1 MPPTPPAN
9 PTPPSTPAPPPVPPT
24 APPAAPPPAPQAAMP
39 MQPVPAGGEDPGKG
53 MGIAALIFAFIA
65 PLIGFILGLMARSKS
80 KKAGH
85 KNGLALAA
93 IIVSSI
99 SMVVGLLLAFLI
111 ISLTVSR
118 LQECDKLG
126 PCIHVVDGQT
136 ITCPSV
142 AGSSSMLSPSP
153 SVNGFA
159 ECI

>member
-9 PTPPSTPAPPPVPPT
+9 PTPPSTPAPPSVPPT

-39 MQPVPAGGEDPGKG
+39 MQPVPAGGDDPGKG

-93 IIVSSI
+93 IIISTI
-99 SMVVGLLLAFLI
+99 SMVVGLLIASMIILLA
-111 ISLTVSR
+111 VSR
-118 LQECDKLG
+118 LQECEKLG
-126 PCIHVVDGQT
+126 PGTHIVDGQT
-136 ITCPSV
+136 ITCSSD
-142 AGSSSMLSPSP
+142 AGSSSPLTPSP
-153 SVNGFA
+153 SINEFG
-159 ECI
+159 E